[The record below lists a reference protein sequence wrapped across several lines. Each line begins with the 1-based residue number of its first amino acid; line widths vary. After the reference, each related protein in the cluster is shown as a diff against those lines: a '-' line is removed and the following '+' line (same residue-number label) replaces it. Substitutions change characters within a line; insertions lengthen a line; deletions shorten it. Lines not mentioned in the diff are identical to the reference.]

1 MALFGS
7 KDERPTILIAEDD
20 MVLRSVVGS
29 ILEAEGYRI
38 LEAANGQEAVEM
50 ARAEP
55 PAIIILDI
63 QMPLMNGIQAT
74 AALRAD
80 PKTAAIPI
88 LICSA
93 HGTFDNVEQC
103 LALGAK
109 DFIIKP
115 FDTARL
121 RDKVKAVLAKGKET
135 K

>member
-1 MALFGS
+1 
-7 KDERPTILIAEDD
+7 